1 MLSPN
6 AHHAKKVSLDD
17 INKLSDAICKISIP
31 TNHGEINGTGFFIIV
46 MDKNKNAHKFLITT
60 SHIISD
66 HIIRAKNKIHIIKNN
81 GEKYEINL
89 NKNFRFI
96 ITVDRPIDITS
107 IEILEKDK
115 INDVKYLEYDLNGID
130 NQYINKEILILQHP
144 EGEKLHAATGI
155 IKNINEKRKYEFEHT
170 LDTSNG
176 SPGSPVIL
184 IENLKVIGIHK
195 KRMEESD
202 NKKGIFISI
211 ILNKLNKKLNK
222 NEINSNKIIE
232 MNDNNQMNQ
241 ININNNI
248 ETNIII
254 LKYILNKEKFKRN
267 IWYF

>member
-6 AHHAKKVSLDD
+6 AHHAKKASLDD

-66 HIIRAKNKIHIIKNN
+66 HIIRARSKIHIIKNN

-89 NKNFRFI
+89 NKNFI
-96 ITVDRPIDITS
+96 IILKEPIDIIS

-144 EGEKLHAATGI
+144 EGEKLHVASGI

-222 NEINSNKIIE
+222 NEI
-232 MNDNNQMNQ
+232 
-241 ININNNI
+241 
-248 ETNIII
+248 
-254 LKYILNKEKFKRN
+254 L
-267 IWYF
+267 